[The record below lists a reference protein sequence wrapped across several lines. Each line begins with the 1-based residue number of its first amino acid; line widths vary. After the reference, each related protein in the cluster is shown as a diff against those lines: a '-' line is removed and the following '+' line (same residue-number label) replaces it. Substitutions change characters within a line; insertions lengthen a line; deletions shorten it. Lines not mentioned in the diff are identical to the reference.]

1 MTLREQL
8 HVLQDASGCIT
19 PSEANRIIDAHG
31 LAMVDYLEETHDVK
45 FHVNELATWLG
56 Y

>member
-8 HVLQDASGCIT
+8 HVLQDEAGCIT

-31 LAMVDYLEETHDVK
+31 LAMADYLEETHDVK